1 MGRIKRILDVKAVNQ
16 IAYQYEGSDH
26 SVIFRHLHGNN
37 SAALLDQYAD
47 NLDNTGD
54 KIANRVSVYRHSNKY
69 GVFQIDLEA
78 HFDGS
83 AKDNLPE
90 FNAWLKREL
99 LKAAIT
105 VERTHGYR
113 SGNPSEPS
121 ASDSGDGADRE
132 DNGRQTFQKFKYDGS
147 TEKRIYPEHIA
158 KVYPKLRGKM
168 ANLTAD
174 EEGYVINELWSF
186 IAATIEESPILQKA
200 GWAVGTEP
208 DGDNFAVYYE
218 TLPRGQSFEDIIEQ
232 DVILAVDEVESGS
245 YALRH
250 DEDGDG
256 DDREDNPRADSM
268 RDRCNQLYPQRAR
281 RIHHR
286 KTKTSTLPSLLMGGG
301 AGLVIGYLFGKR
313 K

>member
-1 MGRIKRILDVKAVNQ
+1 MGKIKKILTTLEVIKIGSSLSDYGDRGLLTRLMAV
-16 IAYQYEGSDH
+16 ERGP
-26 SVIFRHLHGNN
+26 
-37 SAALLDQYAD
+37 LLEEYAD
-47 NLDNTGD
+47 NLDNTGE
-54 KIANRVSVYRHSNKY
+54 KIAERVSVWRDSDKH
-69 GVFQIDLEA
+69 GVFRIDLTA
-78 HFDGS
+78 HFEGS
-83 AKDNLPE
+83 AKDNRAE
-90 FNAWLKREL
+90 FDAWLRREL
-99 LKAAIT
+99 IKAIHT
-105 VERTHGYR
+105 VARYR
-113 SGNPSEPS
+113 SGNPS
-121 ASDSGDGADRE
+121 ALVDGDSADRE
-132 DNGRQTFQKFKYDGS
+132 DNPRRTFQTSKYDGS

-158 KVYPKLRGKM
+158 QVYPKLRGKM
-168 ANLTAD
+168 ANLTND

-218 TLPRGQSFEDIIEQ
+218 AIPRGQSFEDIIEQ

-268 RDRCNQLYPQRAR
+268 RDRCNQLYPQRPR